1 MKHKTHDI
9 WAREG
14 LDAGGPMFTPAPAD
28 ATLVKPAPAITAPA
42 PAVTDMMKKARRQV
56 ELEYPNSPRRNRPK
70 K

>member
-1 MKHKTHDI
+1 
-9 WAREG
+9 
-14 LDAGGPMFTPAPAD
+14 MFTPAPAD